1 MAAKAKRP
9 VRSRPEP
16 KTVRASVGFPAEVY
30 KTLEE
35 IAKERKVS
43 VAWIV
48 RDAAEQ
54 YVARR
59 WPLLSTA
66 PEQPTRLATDTAH
79 SPAEP

>member
-9 VRSRPEP
+9 VSIPSEP
-16 KTVRASVGFPAEVY
+16 KIVRASIGFPAEVY
-30 KTLEE
+30 KAVED
-35 IAKERKVS
+35 IAKEKKVS

-48 RDAAEQ
+48 RDATEQ

-66 PEQPTRLATDTAH
+66 SEQPNVN
-79 SPAEP
+79 E